1 MWTVTLLLR
10 DSYGRDVHKRVQVD
24 EATLADAVDA
34 ISGVGGYLTALAAVT
49 DLAFIEANYVYAQDK
64 TGAFA
69 GTGTSNA
76 DVGATFKVALANGGN
91 ASHKIP
97 GFPTDLVGAAGFIN
111 VEGTEVAAY
120 FEHFTSG
127 SLRLSDGEAIDEV
140 TLGKLDK

>member
-24 EATLADAVDA
+24 ETTLADAVDA

-49 DLAFIEANYVYAQDK
+49 DMSFVEANYVYAQDV
-64 TGAFA
+64 TGAFD
-69 GTGTSNA
+69 GTADSNA
-76 DVGATFKVALANGGN
+76 DVGATFKVALLQGGN

-97 GFPTDLVGAAGFIN
+97 GFPASLVNGDGGIT
-111 VEGTEVAAY
+111 VTGTEVAAY

-127 SLRLSDGEAIDEV
+127 SLRLSDGEAISAV
-140 TLGKLDK
+140 VKGKLDK

>member
-24 EATLADAVDA
+24 ETTLADAVDA

-49 DLAFIEANYVYAQDK
+49 DLAFIEANYVYAQDA

-69 GTGTSNA
+69 GTGSSNA
-76 DVGATFKVALANGGN
+76 DVGATFKVALAGGGN

-97 GFPTDLVGAAGFIN
+97 GFPASLVGAGGAID
-111 VEGTEVAAY
+111 VEGSEVAAY

-127 SLRLSDGEAIDEV
+127 SLRLSDGEAISAAV
-140 TLGKLDK
+140 KGSLDK